1 VTKHHHQKHENDG
14 PRNAEEPAV
23 KPPDAAESSAA
34 KEPSGRGEQ
43 PSDAAS
49 RGKELESLRAELEQA
64 KDRALRWQAELD
76 NYRKRSRRELE
87 DERRYAN
94 LPLLRDL
101 LPVLDNLHRAIAS
114 AEKTPDAA
122 GLLEGVKLVEKQIG
136 SLLGKHH
143 CNRIEA
149 LGLEFNPHLH
159 EAITQQPS
167 EEHPDN
173 TILMETQ
180 TGYTLHDRVVR
191 PSQVIVSKKTN
202 Q

>member
-1 VTKHHHQKHENDG
+1 VTKHHHQKHETDG

-23 KPPDAAESSAA
+23 KPTEAVEPSAA
-34 KEPSGRGEQ
+34 NEPSGQAAQ
-43 PSDAAS
+43 PSDTAS

-76 NYRKRSRRELE
+76 NYRKRARRELE

-94 LPLLRDL
+94 MPLLRDL

-136 SLLGKHH
+136 SLLGKHQ

-149 LGLEFNPHLH
+149 LGQEFNPHLH

-167 EEHPDN
+167 DEHPEN
-173 TILMETQ
+173 TIVMETQ

-191 PSQVIVSKKTN
+191 PSQVIVSKKPS